1 MEVVSEHCS
10 SMDSESARHNIRSV
24 IILIIMSED
33 ANSIH
38 KKFQVKINFTK
49 NFMKIIFDEKNL
61 QEKRKKHA
69 RETFPC

>member
-1 MEVVSEHCS
+1 
-10 SMDSESARHNIRSV
+10 
-24 IILIIMSED
+24 MSED
-33 ANSIH
+33 ANSIQ